1 VIIHRD
7 NNIIMT
13 KWFSISDIL
22 VTIYGYPLSYIEFV
36 GTLTGLFSVWFAA
49 RSNILTWPIG
59 LINVACFFIIFFQV
73 HLYSDMFLQAYFF
86 VMSIYGWVVWADKK
100 QDGIISIEILTKY
113 QRIWWALIIVIST
126 IAIGFFVKNIHTI
139 LPSIFT
145 NPASYP
151 FIDTFVAVLS
161 IVATI
166 LLARKK
172 LENWPLWIIVDI
184 ISVGLY
190 ARKGVLFISIEYGI
204 FLCLATWGL
213 LSWLKLFANE
223 KRASLR

>member
-1 VIIHRD
+1 MIIRRD
-7 NNIIMT
+7 NIIMT
-13 KWFSISDIL
+13 KWLSISDIL
-22 VTIYGYPLSYIEFV
+22 ITIYGYPLSYIEFV

-49 RSNILTWPIG
+49 RSNILTWPVG

-86 VMSIYGWVVWADKK
+86 IMSIYGWMVWADKK
-100 QDGIISIEILTKY
+100 QDDIISIEILTQY
-113 QRIWWALIIVIST
+113 RRVLLTIVIILST
-126 IAIGFFVKNIHTI
+126 IIIGIFVKNIHTI

-145 NPASYP
+145 SPASYP

-161 IVATI
+161 IVATV

-172 LENWPLWIIVDI
+172 LENWALWLIADV

-190 ARKGVLFISIEYGI
+190 AKKGVLFISIEYGI

-223 KRASLR
+223 KRTSLR